1 VISLTQLKTKLFK
14 KDVKQGAVWSII
26 GFGADNFIRM
36 ISSLVLT
43 RIFLPEVFGVMAI
56 LFALNMAFEMISDI
70 GIRYSI
76 IQNRFGNKKIY
87 QETAWSLQII
97 RGFILWLILCLCSEP
112 IAMIFDSPELA
123 DLLPYSSLPLLI
135 AGFNSVGPYLYSR
148 RLGVIKLVV
157 NKAIVNVLSLILV
170 IVLSIKYQSIWC
182 IVIGA
187 IFTAVLNM
195 VTSHMY
201 YKSKVTAFR
210 IHKKS
215 AGNIIRFGKWLLLA
229 TIFHFFTGQGDRLLL
244 GLVWD
249 KESLGLYNL
258 ASMFAYLPI
267 AITVTLA
274 SSIIMPFLAKTSREA
289 PEQFKPQFRILI
301 DKVVLFSIPFPIV
314 LFLLGPM
321 AIKLLYTPEYY
332 LAADILPI
340 LSVGSLYQCMT
351 VVLASYFLGGGKV
364 FQYMALYLAGV
375 TFLCLCVFMLGQYN
389 AYQLETTAFF
399 LSISKAIWFY
409 CSLFYLWAKVKVNLV
424 LPFAIGT
431 CILILTIAQSFYY
444 NF

>member
-1 VISLTQLKTKLFK
+1 MISITQLKARLLNKNM
-14 KDVKQGAVWSII
+14 KQGAIWSVI

-43 RIFLPEVFGVMAI
+43 RIFLPEVFGIMAI
-56 LFALNMAFEMISDI
+56 LFALNMAIEMISDI

-76 IQNRFGNKKIY
+76 IQSRFGNKKIF
-87 QETAWSLQII
+87 QETAWALQII
-97 RGFILWLILCLCSEP
+97 RGFILWLILFLCSEP
-112 IAMIFDSPELA
+112 IAIIFNAPQLAELI
-123 DLLPYSSLPLLI
+123 PYSSLPLLI
-135 AGFNSVGPYLYSR
+135 AGFNSIGRYIYSR
-148 RLGVIKLVV
+148 NLGVVKLII
-157 NKAIVNVLSLILV
+157 NKAIVNFLSLILV
-170 IVLSIKYQSIWC
+170 ITLTIIYQSIWC
-182 IVIGA
+182 IVIGS
-187 IFTAVLNM
+187 IFTAILNM
-195 VTSHMY
+195 ITSHIY
-201 YKSKVTAFR
+201 YKSKVTQLR

-229 TIFHFFTGQGDRLLL
+229 TIFHFFTGQGDKLLL

-274 SSIIMPFLAKTSREA
+274 SSIIMPFLAKVSRET

-301 DKVVLFSIPFPIV
+301 NKVVLFSIPFPV
-314 LFLLGPM
+314 ALFLLGPM
-321 AIKLLYTPEYY
+321 AIKLLYTTEYY
-332 LAADILPI
+332 LAANILPV

-351 VVLASYFLGGGKV
+351 VVMASYFLGASKV

-375 TFLCLCVFMLGQYN
+375 IFMSFCIFILGQYN
-389 AYQLETTAFF
+389 AYQLEATVLL
-399 LSISKAIWFY
+399 LSLSKAIWFY

-424 LPFAIGT
+424 IPFAIGT
-431 CILILTIAQSFYY
+431 CLLIFTILQLTYF
-444 NF
+444 NL